1 MILYLFIRSG
11 NVKKRVTSINSHE
24 KEPDTL
30 FHYTNQLGMLGIM
43 QSNTLWATKIHYLND
58 ESEFQLALNLAKA
71 ELGSQI
77 EAIRSTNGD
86 PYEIRRRVCLLDNIS
101 TIENI
106 NICVISLSE
115 AKDLL
120 SQWRAYADGV
130 GGFSIGF
137 NVETLRSKAAE
148 NGFELVKCI
157 YEEDCQLKVI
167 QELIL
172 ETLRDDFNINKV
184 QSDPSNGKN
193 VFVMKT
199 GGDFAEKLIRI
210 APVLKNES
218 FREEKEWRLI
228 SKPTSVRA
236 MKFRPGKSSLLP
248 YIDFNLGES
257 KSFYLKEVVSGPSP
271 NKHLMESSAKMLMS
285 KYGFDSNR
293 VVSSKIPFKN
303 W

>member
-1 MILYLFIRSG
+1 M
-11 NVKKRVTSINSHE
+11 TSINPH
-24 KEPDTL
+24 KNEPETL
-30 FHYTNQLGMLGIM
+30 FHYTNQAGMLGIM
-43 QSNTLWATKIHYLND
+43 QSDTLWATKIHYLND
-58 ESEFQLALNLAKA
+58 ESEFQLALNLAKG
-71 ELGSQI
+71 ELRDQI
-77 EAIRSTNGD
+77 EIIRSINGD
-86 PYEIRRRVCLLDNIS
+86 TYEIERRECLLENIS

-106 NICVISLSE
+106 NVCVISLSE

-137 NVETLRSKAAE
+137 NVETLRSRAAE
-148 NGFELVKCI
+148 DGFELVKCI
-157 YEEDCQLKVI
+157 YEEDSQLKVI
-167 QELIL
+167 QELIA
-172 ETLRDDFNINKV
+172 ETLRVDFNTVKIKA
-184 QSDPSNGKN
+184 DPSNGKK

-199 GGDFAEKLIRI
+199 GGDFAEKLVRI